1 MAGDIRRNEMEQSL
15 CGGLATG
22 LQLRVEIGAP
32 HGGALMH
39 EHNKVTPLQMEI
51 IFCQSENVT
60 RTITRYGPKLDPKE
74 TLARME
80 GT

>member
-1 MAGDIRRNEMEQSL
+1 MEQRL
-15 CGGLATG
+15 CGGVATG
-22 LQLRVEIGAP
+22 LRFRVEIGAP

-39 EHNKVTPLQMEI
+39 ESTKVEPLKMEI
-51 IFCQSENVT
+51 IFSQSENVT
-60 RTITRYGPKLDPKE
+60 RTITRYGPKFDPEE